1 MMRRAIPI
9 FTVLTLGLS
18 ACLNASGP
26 PNTTPVTVVTT
37 LPAPTT
43 TLAPTT
49 TSTSTTT
56 TTVPPITLAGT
67 ATDQAGNPLPGV
79 NVTSD
84 QGSTTTQA
92 DGAFSI
98 TASEPT
104 ITFNK
109 PAWIPLEVEW
119 SATSEAQVMLEP
131 RIVRAVRVARYTYT
145 ELDGLE
151 GTLELIKDTAVNAIV
166 FDTKDEVGTTLYPT
180 SVAFANEIGAVED
193 FYDPIA
199 TLETVH
205 GLGLYAITRIATFED
220 PIWTKAQPEAKL
232 AGKWID
238 ARNPDNWEY
247 PLALAI
253 EACELGFDEIQF
265 DYVRFPAGSTAGAA
279 PPTTQEERVTAIA
292 AFLKEARSR
301 LHTLGCAVSA
311 DIFGITA
318 SSPTDEG
325 IGQRPDELSAVVDA
339 LSPMIYPSHYS
350 PGWLG
355 FADPN
360 DHPGPVTA
368 DALDQALARMAPGSL
383 LRPWLQAFYYN
394 SAQIRAGIAE
404 AESRGLGWI
413 LWNSVG
419 RYNKDALQPS
429 EP

>member
-1 MMRRAIPI
+1 MRRATPI
-9 FTVLTLGLS
+9 IIVFTLGLS
-18 ACLNASGP
+18 ACTNTSLA

-37 LPAPTT
+37 VAPPATT
-43 TLAPTT
+43 AATTT
-49 TSTSTTT
+49 TSSSTTT
-56 TTVPPITLAGT
+56 TTIPLIAVTGT
-67 ATDQAGNPLPGV
+67 ATDQAGAPLPGV
-79 NVTSD
+79 TVTSD

-98 TASEPT
+98 GAAEPT

-109 PAWIPLEVEW
+109 PAWMPLEVEW
-119 SATSEAQVMLEP
+119 SAIAETQVMLEP

-145 ELDGLE
+145 EHNGLE

-180 SVAFANEIGAVED
+180 AVPFANEIGAVED
-193 FYDPIA
+193 FYDPVA

-205 GLGLYAITRIATFED
+205 ALGLYAITRVVTFED

-247 PLALAI
+247 PLALAV
-253 EACELGFDEIQF
+253 EACEIGFDEIQF

-279 PPTTQEERVTAIA
+279 PPTTQEERVTTIA
-292 AFLKEARSR
+292 AFLEEARSR
-301 LHTLGCAVSA
+301 LHPLGCAVSA

-318 SSPTDEG
+318 SSATDEG
-325 IGQRPDELSAVVDA
+325 IGQRPDELSAVADV

-350 PGWLG
+350 SGWLG

-368 DALDQALARMAPGSL
+368 EALDGALPRMAPGSL

-394 SAQIRAGIAE
+394 SNQVRAGIAE

-413 LWNSVG
+413 LWNAVG
-419 RYNKDALQPS
+419 RYNKEALLPV